1 MSYSKRYRERTIEY
15 RQAGHT
21 LEETHQTFKVSRS
34 TIQNW
39 ERQLKET
46 GDLGKKELH
55 RGFRKIDPE
64 KLKAYVVEHPD
75 AYQSE
80 MAEAFGCSESGIRD
94 ALRRHKITR
103 KKDNPLSGAGAA
115 KSSSVSGTN
124 QGCTARNDCLC
135 G

>member
-1 MSYSKRYRERTIEY
+1 MSYSRDYRERTIEY

-21 LEETHQTFKVSRS
+21 LEETHLVFKVSIS
-34 TIQNW
+34 TIREW
-39 ERQLKET
+39 EKRLKET
-46 GDLGKKELH
+46 GDLEKKELH

-64 KLKAYVVEHPD
+64 KLEAYVVEHPD

-103 KKDNPLSGAGAA
+103 KKRRPVT
-115 KSSSVSGTN
+115 KSRISKK
-124 QGCTARNDCLC
+124 
-135 G
+135 